1 MYIYNV
7 SIQLESAIESDW
19 LSWMNNK
26 HLAEVMASGCFT
38 AYNIFQLIEP
48 TEDGVCTYIV
58 QYQADSLEDYE
69 RYAQT
74 FAPKLRQDGFD
85 RFGDRFIAFRTIL
98 KKIK

>member
-7 SIQLESAIESDW
+7 SIQLESGIESDW
-19 LSWMNNK
+19 LSWMSDK

-58 QYQADSLEDYE
+58 QYQAD
-69 RYAQT
+69 
-74 FAPKLRQDGFD
+74 
-85 RFGDRFIAFRTIL
+85 FILTIL
-98 KKIK
+98 IGNRILLTSTGINIETIFHVILLESNN